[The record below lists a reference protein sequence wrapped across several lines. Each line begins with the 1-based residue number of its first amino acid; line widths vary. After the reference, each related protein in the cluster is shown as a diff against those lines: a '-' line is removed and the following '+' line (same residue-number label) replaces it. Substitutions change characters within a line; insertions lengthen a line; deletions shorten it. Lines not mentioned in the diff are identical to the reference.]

1 MRGEIQLPFRQRR
14 NRRVPARRQQAWPA
28 PFAQHVRELL
38 CQSIEERHPHRSE
51 CLVVCRLHP
60 LSAIHRRQ
68 VVMMMLSVLRR
79 RIVVMVI
86 IIRAP
91 QQRVMRAAI
100 RDFAM
105 TQSNAPGGKE
115 PAE

>member
-1 MRGEIQLPFRQRR
+1 
-14 NRRVPARRQQAWPA
+14 
-28 PFAQHVRELL
+28 
-38 CQSIEERHPHRSE
+38 
-51 CLVVCRLHP
+51 
-60 LSAIHRRQ
+60 
-68 VVMMMLSVLRR
+68 MMMLSVLRR